1 MNLRNRQYM
10 SSQSK
15 SIDGASAPFG
25 EWLRQ
30 LREAKDVLQRDVA
43 AAADMDVAVLSKIEL
58 GQRVATEEQTRNLAK
73 FFRVSETEA
82 QARRMVEKFRQE
94 AEENPEAARRAVSI
108 LAEGAG
114 LYRTGGKGGR

>member
-1 MNLRNRQYM
+1 M

-15 SIDGASAPFG
+15 STDGAGAPFG

-30 LREAKDVLQRDVA
+30 LREAKGALQRDVA

-58 GQRVATEEQTRNLAK
+58 GQRVATEDQTRKLAK
-73 FFRVSETEA
+73 FFGVNETEA

-94 AEENPEAARRAVSI
+94 GEENPEAARRAVSI
-108 LAEGAG
+108 LAEEAG
-114 LYRTGGKGGR
+114 LYRTKQK